1 VATATKTAWVCDR
14 CGVTVSWSSGRKR
27 RSLPDNWVADKD
39 GTFCLGCRR
48 EIAGEAGTAEMPE
61 DASGDSR
68 RKADVTARIEF
79 ELSRNPQTADGQ
91 IAKACRTSVASVRSV
106 REQLGLSH

>member
-1 VATATKTAWVCDR
+1 VATATKSLWTCDR
-14 CGVTVSWSSGRKR
+14 CGVSVSWSSGKKR
-27 RSLPDNWVADKD
+27 RSLPDNWVSDKD

-48 EIAGEAGTAEMPE
+48 EMAGEAGTAEMPD

-79 ELSRNPQTADGQ
+79 EISRDPAAADGQ
-91 IAKACRTSVASVRSV
+91 IAKACRTSVASVRQV
-106 REQLGLSH
+106 RERLASPD